1 MVTNK
6 YVKSAVVFTLC
17 GTFGMGIMGCDAQ
30 SGALTGAGVG
40 AGLGA
45 LVGYAATGDAEGAV
59 WGAVIGA
66 AIGGTAGYF
75 IGKETEKKKAAE
87 EQRKLAQERGRAQF
101 EQLKQQNPQAAQQ
114 LLDQAKKPASTDPN
128 AKDKPFRQAVEV
140 APNQYVAYD
149 PATDLAG
156 TDVYVVS
163 GQDAANMKKAQ
174 QDKQLAQLDGYNML
188 VQ

>member
-1 MVTNK
+1 MVKNK
-6 YVKSAVVFTLC
+6 YIQSAVIYTLC
-17 GTFGMGIMGCDAQ
+17 GTFGLGLMGCDAQ
-30 SGALTGAGVG
+30 SGALSGAGIG
-40 AGLGA
+40 AVAGGLI
-45 LVGYAATGDAEGAV
+45 GYAATGDEKGAI

-66 AIGGTAGYF
+66 AVGGTAGYF
-75 IGKETEKKKAAE
+75 IGKETEKKKAE
-87 EQRKLAQERGRAQF
+87 EKQRELARERGRAQF

-114 LLDQAKKPASTDPN
+114 LMDQAKKPVDPAS
-128 AKDKPFRQAVEV
+128 KDKPFRQAVEV
-140 APNQYVAYD
+140 APNQYVSYD

-163 GQDAANMKKAQ
+163 GKDAENMKKAQ

>member
-1 MVTNK
+1 MVQNK
-6 YVKSAVVFTLC
+6 TVKSAVVYTLC
-17 GTFGMGIMGCDAQ
+17 GTFGLGVLGCDAQ
-30 SGALTGAGVG
+30 TGALSGAGIGA
-40 AGLGA
+40 AAGA
-45 LVGYAATGDAEGAV
+45 LIGYAATGDESGAI

-66 AIGGTAGYF
+66 AVGGTAGYF
-75 IGKETEKKKAAE
+75 IGKETEKKRAE
-87 EQRKLAQERGRAQF
+87 EKQREMARERGRQQF
-101 EQLKQQNPQAAQQ
+101 QQLQQQNPQAAQQ
-114 LLDQAKKPASTDPN
+114 LLDQAKKPVDPN
-128 AKDKPFRQAVEV
+128 STDKPFRQAVEV

-163 GQDAANMKKAQ
+163 GTDAQNMKKAQ

>member
-1 MVTNK
+1 MIQNK
-6 YVKSAVVFTLC
+6 RIQAAVVYTLC
-17 GTFGMGIMGCDAQ
+17 GTFGLGLMGCDAQ
-30 SGALTGAGVG
+30 SGALSGAGIG
-40 AGLGA
+40 AVAGGLI
-45 LVGYAATGDAEGAV
+45 GYAATGDAEGAI
-59 WGAVIGA
+59 WGA
-66 AIGGTAGYF
+66 AIGAAAGGVAGYF
-75 IGKETEKKKAAE
+75 IGRETEKKKAAE

-101 EQLKQQNPQAAQQ
+101 QELKARDPEAAQKIV
-114 LLDQAKKPASTDPN
+114 DQAKKPVDPN
-128 AKDKPFRQAVEV
+128 SKDKPFRQAVEV

-163 GQDAANMKKAQ
+163 GDDAANMKKAQ